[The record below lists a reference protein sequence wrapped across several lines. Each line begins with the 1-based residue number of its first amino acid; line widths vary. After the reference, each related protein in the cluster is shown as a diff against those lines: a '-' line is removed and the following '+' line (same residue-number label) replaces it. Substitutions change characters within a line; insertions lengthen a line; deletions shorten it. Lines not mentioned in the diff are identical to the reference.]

1 MNLIRTEMRHALHR
15 RAIRVLIAIAL
26 SGCVVAG
33 TIALLTSRNI
43 SIAQMR
49 REGHPALLTEWWVA
63 DLNEGFLSVAMFF
76 LILGG
81 LFGGATVAGAEWR
94 VGTMTTVLTWEPRRL
109 RLYTA
114 CSVSATVLAF
124 VISTALQVAFLGS
137 LVPAVVLHGTS
148 EGADG
153 PFWWA
158 LLAAIA
164 RTSLLT
170 AAAALLAVALATV
183 ARNTAFAVIAVFSWL
198 LVVES
203 LVRELWP
210 SLSVWM
216 WGENLGTVMAWAQ
229 LDGAEF
235 TRGPLLA
242 LGTLAVY
249 CGVVVAVG
257 AASFTRRDVGAAT

>member
-1 MNLIRTEMRHALHR
+1 MNLVRTEMRHALHR

-26 SGCVVAG
+26 LGCVIAG
-33 TIALLTSRNI
+33 TVAFLTSRSI
-43 SIAQMR
+43 GIAQMR
-49 REGHPALLTEWWVA
+49 REGHPALVTEWWVA
-63 DLNEGFLSVAMFF
+63 ELNEGFLSVAMIF

-81 LFGGATVAGAEWR
+81 LYGGATVAGAEWR

-114 CSVSATVLAF
+114 RSVSAVLLAF
-124 VISTALQVAFLGS
+124 TISTALQVVFLAS
-137 LVPAVVLHGTS
+137 LVPAVVLHGTAD
-148 EGADG
+148 GADG

-203 LVRELWP
+203 LVRELLP
-210 SLSVWM
+210 SLSEWM
-216 WGENLGTVMAWAQ
+216 WAENIGTVMAWAQ
-229 LDGAEF
+229 IDEADF
-235 TRGPLLA
+235 NRGPLVA

-249 CGVVVAVG
+249 CTVVVVVG
-257 AASFTRRDVGAAT
+257 AASFTHRDIGAAT